1 MCIRDR
7 ANILTFFRIIVS
19 LAIPIGYWLVINFS
33 KNFNEE
39 KFFLFLLILF
49 ILASISDFLDGFIAR
64 KWNQESDIGKILDP
78 IADKLLVIIS
88 LIILIISFK
97 ENPIIFFSSIL
108 IIFREILISG
118 LREITKSSG
127 LILNVTKLSKWKTA
141 AQLGS
146 IILLFLNIFY
156 YNNSYDE
163 LIFPLWI
170 YAFSYFIGNLLI
182 LIASLLSI
190 LSAYRYAKETI
201 NFIKE
206 KD

>member
-1 MCIRDR
+1 M

-39 KFFLFLLILF
+39 IFFLLLLTLF

-170 YAFSYFIGNLLI
+170 YKFSYFIGNLLI

>member
-1 MCIRDR
+1 M

-19 LAIPIGYWLVINFS
+19 LAIPISYWLVINFS

-88 LIILIISFK
+88 LIILIISF
-97 ENPIIFFSSIL
+97 EDNPIIFFSSIL

-118 LREITKSSG
+118 LREITKSSD

-170 YAFSYFIGNLLI
+170 YTFSYFIGNLLI

-206 KD
+206 KDLM

>member
-1 MCIRDR
+1 M

-19 LAIPIGYWLVINFS
+19 LTIPIGYWLIINFS
-33 KNFNEE
+33 KNSNEE
-39 KFFLFLLILF
+39 NFFLFLLALF

-88 LIILIISFK
+88 LIILIISF
-97 ENPIIFFSSIL
+97 EDNPIIFFSSIL

-127 LILNVTKLSKWKTA
+127 IILNVTKLSKLKTA
-141 AQLGS
+141 AQLAS
-146 IILLFLNIFY
+146 IILLFLNVFY
-156 YNNSYDE
+156 YNNSYEE
-163 LIFPLWI
+163 LIFPLWFYKI
-170 YAFSYFIGNLLI
+170 SYLIGNLLI
-182 LIASLLSI
+182 LVASLLSI
-190 LSAYRYAKETI
+190 LSAYRYAIETI
-201 NFIKE
+201 NFIKK

>member
-1 MCIRDR
+1 M

-88 LIILIISFK
+88 LIILIISFE

-118 LREITKSSG
+118 LREITKSRG
-127 LILNVTKLSKWKTA
+127 LTLNVTKLSKR
-141 AQLGS
+141 
-146 IILLFLNIFY
+146 LLLE
-156 YNNSYDE
+156 D
-163 LIFPLWI
+163 W
-170 YAFSYFIGNLLI
+170 
-182 LIASLLSI
+182 
-190 LSAYRYAKETI
+190 
-201 NFIKE
+201 
-206 KD
+206 

>member
-1 MCIRDR
+1 M

-39 KFFLFLLILF
+39 KFFLFLLTLF

-88 LIILIISFK
+88 LIILIISF
-97 ENPIIFFSSIL
+97 EDNPIIFFSSIL

-118 LREITKSSG
+118 LREITKSSD

-141 AQLGS
+141 AQLAS

-170 YAFSYFIGNLLI
+170 YTFSYFIGNLLI

>member
-1 MCIRDR
+1 M

-39 KFFLFLLILF
+39 KFFLFLLTLF

-88 LIILIISFK
+88 LIILIISF
-97 ENPIIFFSSIL
+97 EDNPIIFFSSIL

-127 LILNVTKLSKWKTA
+127 LILNVTNLSKWKTA

-146 IILLFLNIFY
+146 IILLFLNIFH
-156 YNNSYDE
+156 YNNPYDE
-163 LIFPLWI
+163 FIFPLWI
-170 YAFSYFIGNLLI
+170 YTFSYFIGNLLI

>member
-1 MCIRDR
+1 M

-97 ENPIIFFSSIL
+97 DNPIIFFSSIL

-141 AQLGS
+141 AQLAS

-170 YAFSYFIGNLLI
+170 YTFSYFIGNLLI

>member
-1 MCIRDR
+1 M

-39 KFFLFLLILF
+39 KFFLFLLTLF

-64 KWNQESDIGKILDP
+64 KWNQESDIGRILDP

-88 LIILIISFK
+88 LIILIISF
-97 ENPIIFFSSIL
+97 EDNPIIFFSSIL

-163 LIFPLWI
+163 FIFPLWI
-170 YAFSYFIGNLLI
+170 YTFSYFIGNLLI

-190 LSAYRYAKETI
+190 LSAYRYAMNTI

-206 KD
+206 KG

>member
-1 MCIRDR
+1 M

-97 ENPIIFFSSIL
+97 DNPIIFFSSIL

-156 YNNSYDE
+156 YNNPYDE
-163 LIFPLWI
+163 FIFPLWI
-170 YAFSYFIGNLLI
+170 YTFSYFIGNLLI

>member
-1 MCIRDR
+1 M

-39 KFFLFLLILF
+39 KFFLFLLTLF

-88 LIILIISFK
+88 LIILIISFE

-141 AQLGS
+141 AQLAS

-163 LIFPLWI
+163 FIFPLWI
-170 YAFSYFIGNLLI
+170 YTFSYFIGNLLI

-190 LSAYRYAKETI
+190 LSAYRYAMETI
-201 NFIKE
+201 SFIKE

>member
-1 MCIRDR
+1 M

-39 KFFLFLLILF
+39 KFFLFLLTLF

-88 LIILIISFK
+88 LIILIISFE

-127 LILNVTKLSKWKTA
+127 LILNVTILSKWKTA
-141 AQLGS
+141 AQLAS

-170 YAFSYFIGNLLI
+170 YTFSYFIGNLLI

>member
-1 MCIRDR
+1 M
-7 ANILTFFRIIVS
+7 ANILTFFRIIAS
-19 LAIPIGYWLVINFS
+19 LIIPIGYWLIINFS
-33 KNFNEE
+33 KNTNEE
-39 KFFLFLLILF
+39 IFFLFLLTLF
-49 ILASISDFLDGFIAR
+49 ILASISDFLDGFLAR

-88 LIILIISFK
+88 LIILIISFE

-141 AQLGS
+141 AQLAS

-156 YNNSYDE
+156 YNNSYE
-163 LIFPLWI
+163 GLIFPLWI
-170 YAFSYFIGNLLI
+170 YSISYFIGNLLI
-182 LIASLLSI
+182 LVAALLSI
-190 LSAYRYAKETI
+190 LSAYRYAIETI
-201 NFIKE
+201 NFIK
-206 KD
+206 KRI

>member
-1 MCIRDR
+1 M

-39 KFFLFLLILF
+39 KFFLFLLTLF

-88 LIILIISFK
+88 LIILIISFE

-141 AQLGS
+141 AQLAS

-156 YNNSYDE
+156 YNNPYDE
-163 LIFPLWI
+163 FIFPLWI
-170 YAFSYFIGNLLI
+170 YTFSYFIGNLLI

>member
-1 MCIRDR
+1 M

-39 KFFLFLLILF
+39 KFFLFLLTLF

-97 ENPIIFFSSIL
+97 DNPIIFFSSIL

-163 LIFPLWI
+163 LIFPLSI
-170 YAFSYFIGNLLI
+170 YTFSYFIGNLLI

>member
-1 MCIRDR
+1 M

-88 LIILIISFK
+88 LIILIISFE

-170 YAFSYFIGNLLI
+170 YTFSYFIGNLLI

>member
-1 MCIRDR
+1 M

-39 KFFLFLLILF
+39 KFFLFLLTLF

-141 AQLGS
+141 AQLAS

-170 YAFSYFIGNLLI
+170 YTFSYFIGNILI

-190 LSAYRYAKETI
+190 LSAYRYVKETI

>member
-1 MCIRDR
+1 M
-7 ANILTFFRIIVS
+7 ANILTFFRIIAS
-19 LAIPIGYWLVINFS
+19 LTIPIGYWLIINFS
-33 KNFNEE
+33 KNTNEE
-39 KFFLFLLILF
+39 IFFLFLLTLF
-49 ILASISDFLDGFIAR
+49 ILASISDFLDGFLAR

-88 LIILIISFK
+88 LIILIISFE

-141 AQLGS
+141 AQLAS

-156 YNNSYDE
+156 YNNSYE
-163 LIFPLWI
+163 GLIFPLWI
-170 YAFSYFIGNLLI
+170 YSISYFIGNLLI
-182 LIASLLSI
+182 LVAALLSI
-190 LSAYRYAKETI
+190 LSAYRYAIETI
-201 NFIKE
+201 NFIK
-206 KD
+206 KRI

>member
-1 MCIRDR
+1 M

-19 LAIPIGYWLVINFS
+19 LTIPIGYWLIINFS
-33 KNFNEE
+33 KNSNEE
-39 KFFLFLLILF
+39 NFFLFLLALF

-163 LIFPLWI
+163 FIFPLWI
-170 YAFSYFIGNLLI
+170 YTFSYFIGNILI

-190 LSAYRYAKETI
+190 LSAYRYVKETI

>member
-1 MCIRDR
+1 M

-39 KFFLFLLILF
+39 KFFLFLLTLF

-156 YNNSYDE
+156 YNNPYDE
-163 LIFPLWI
+163 FIFPLWI
-170 YAFSYFIGNLLI
+170 YTFSYFIGNLLI

>member
-1 MCIRDR
+1 M

-19 LAIPIGYWLVINFS
+19 LAIPIGYWLAINFS

-39 KFFLFLLILF
+39 KFFLFLLTLF

-156 YNNSYDE
+156 YNNPYDE
-163 LIFPLWI
+163 FIFPLWI
-170 YAFSYFIGNLLI
+170 YTFSYFIGNLLI

-190 LSAYRYAKETI
+190 LSAYRYATETI
-201 NFIKE
+201 NFIIE

>member
-1 MCIRDR
+1 M

-39 KFFLFLLILF
+39 KFFLFLLTLF

-88 LIILIISFK
+88 LIILIISF
-97 ENPIIFFSSIL
+97 EDNPIIFFSSIL

-127 LILNVTKLSKWKTA
+127 IILNVTKLSKLKTA
-141 AQLGS
+141 AQLAS
-146 IILLFLNIFY
+146 IILLFLNVFY
-156 YNNSYDE
+156 YNNSYEE
-163 LIFPLWI
+163 LIFPLWFYKI
-170 YAFSYFIGNLLI
+170 SYLIGNLLI
-182 LIASLLSI
+182 LVASLLSI
-190 LSAYRYAKETI
+190 LSAYRYAIETI
-201 NFIKE
+201 NFIKK

>member
-1 MCIRDR
+1 M

-39 KFFLFLLILF
+39 KFFLFLLTLF

-88 LIILIISFK
+88 LIILIISF
-97 ENPIIFFSSIL
+97 EDNPIIFFSSIL

-127 LILNVTKLSKWKTA
+127 LILNVTILSKWKTA
-141 AQLGS
+141 AQLAS

-170 YAFSYFIGNLLI
+170 YTFSYFIGNILI

-190 LSAYRYAKETI
+190 LSAYRYVKETI

>member
-1 MCIRDR
+1 M

-88 LIILIISFK
+88 LIILIISF
-97 ENPIIFFSSIL
+97 EDNPIIFFSSIL

-141 AQLGS
+141 AQLAS

-170 YAFSYFIGNLLI
+170 YTFSYFIGNLLI

>member
-1 MCIRDR
+1 M

-39 KFFLFLLILF
+39 KFFLFLLTLF

-97 ENPIIFFSSIL
+97 DNPIIFFSSIL

-141 AQLGS
+141 AQLAS

-170 YAFSYFIGNLLI
+170 YTFSYFIGNLLI

>member
-1 MCIRDR
+1 M

-88 LIILIISFK
+88 LIILIISF
-97 ENPIIFFSSIL
+97 EDNPIIFFSSIL

-118 LREITKSSG
+118 LREITKSSD

-141 AQLGS
+141 AQLAS

-170 YAFSYFIGNLLI
+170 YTFSYFIGNLLI

>member
-1 MCIRDR
+1 M

-19 LAIPIGYWLVINFS
+19 LVIPIGFWLVINFS

-39 KFFLFLLILF
+39 KFFLFLLTLF

-78 IADKLLVIIS
+78 IADKLLVIMS
-88 LIILIISFK
+88 LIILIISFE

-127 LILNVTKLSKWKTA
+127 LTLNVTKLSKWKTA

-170 YAFSYFIGNLLI
+170 YTFSYFIGNLLI

>member
-1 MCIRDR
+1 M

-19 LAIPIGYWLVINFS
+19 LVIPIGYWLVINFS

-39 KFFLFLLILF
+39 NFFLFLLILF

-88 LIILIISFK
+88 LIILIISFE
-97 ENPIIFFSSIL
+97 ENPIIFFASIL

-141 AQLGS
+141 VQLAS

-170 YAFSYFIGNLLI
+170 YTFSYFIGNLLI

>member
-1 MCIRDR
+1 M

-127 LILNVTKLSKWKTA
+127 IILNVTKLSKLKTA
-141 AQLGS
+141 AQLAS
-146 IILLFLNIFY
+146 IILLFLNVFY
-156 YNNSYDE
+156 YNNSYEE
-163 LIFPLWI
+163 LIFPLWFYKI
-170 YAFSYFIGNLLI
+170 SYLIGNLLI
-182 LIASLLSI
+182 LVASLLSI
-190 LSAYRYAKETI
+190 LSAYRYAIETI
-201 NFIKE
+201 NFIKK

>member
-1 MCIRDR
+1 M

-39 KFFLFLLILF
+39 KFFLFLLTLF

-88 LIILIISFK
+88 LIILIISFE

-141 AQLGS
+141 VQLAS

-156 YNNSYDE
+156 YNNPYDE
-163 LIFPLWI
+163 FIFPLWI
-170 YAFSYFIGNLLI
+170 YTFSYFIGNLLI

>member
-1 MCIRDR
+1 M

-33 KNFNEE
+33 KNFNQE
-39 KFFLFLLILF
+39 KFFLFLLTLF

-78 IADKLLVIIS
+78 IADKLLVIMS
-88 LIILIISFK
+88 LIILIISFE

-141 AQLGS
+141 AQLAS

-170 YAFSYFIGNLLI
+170 YTFSYFIGNLLI

>member
-1 MCIRDR
+1 M

-39 KFFLFLLILF
+39 IFFLLLLTLF

-64 KWNQESDIGKILDP
+64 KWNQVSDVGKILDP

-88 LIILIISFK
+88 LIILIISFE

-127 LILNVTKLSKWKTA
+127 LILNVTILSKWKTA
-141 AQLGS
+141 AQLAS

-163 LIFPLWI
+163 FIFPLWI
-170 YAFSYFIGNLLI
+170 YTFSYFIGNLLI

-190 LSAYRYAKETI
+190 LSAYRYATETI
-201 NFIKE
+201 NFIIE

>member
-1 MCIRDR
+1 M

-39 KFFLFLLILF
+39 KFFLFLLTLF

-88 LIILIISFK
+88 LIILIISFE

-141 AQLGS
+141 AQLAS

-170 YAFSYFIGNLLI
+170 YTFSYFIGNILI

-190 LSAYRYAKETI
+190 LSAYRYVKETI

>member
-1 MCIRDR
+1 M

-88 LIILIISFK
+88 LIILIISF
-97 ENPIIFFSSIL
+97 EDNPIIFFSSIL

-141 AQLGS
+141 AQLAS

-156 YNNSYDE
+156 YNNSSDE

-170 YAFSYFIGNLLI
+170 YTFSYFIGNLLI

-190 LSAYRYAKETI
+190 LSAYRYVMETI
-201 NFIKE
+201 SFIKE
-206 KD
+206 KDQM

>member
-1 MCIRDR
+1 M

-64 KWNQESDIGKILDP
+64 KWNQVSDVGKILDP

-88 LIILIISFK
+88 LIILIISFE

-127 LILNVTKLSKWKTA
+127 LILNVTILSKWKTA
-141 AQLGS
+141 AQLAS

-156 YNNSYDE
+156 YNNSSDE

-170 YAFSYFIGNLLI
+170 YTFSYFIGNLLI

-190 LSAYRYAKETI
+190 LSAYRYAMNTI

-206 KD
+206 KG

>member
-1 MCIRDR
+1 M

-39 KFFLFLLILF
+39 KFFLFLLTLF

-64 KWNQESDIGKILDP
+64 KWNQESDIGRILDP

-88 LIILIISFK
+88 LIILIISF
-97 ENPIIFFSSIL
+97 EDNPIIFFSSIL

-170 YAFSYFIGNLLI
+170 YTFSYFIGNLLI

>member
-1 MCIRDR
+1 M

-88 LIILIISFK
+88 LIILIISF
-97 ENPIIFFSSIL
+97 EDNPIIFFSSIL

-170 YAFSYFIGNLLI
+170 YKFSYFIGNLLI

>member
-1 MCIRDR
+1 M

-97 ENPIIFFSSIL
+97 DNPIIFFSSIL

-141 AQLGS
+141 AQLAS

>member
-1 MCIRDR
+1 M

-39 KFFLFLLILF
+39 KFFLFLLTLF

-163 LIFPLWI
+163 FIFPLWI
-170 YAFSYFIGNLLI
+170 YTFSYFIGNLLI

-190 LSAYRYAKETI
+190 LSAYRYAMETI
-201 NFIKE
+201 SFIKE